1 MRRLLALLV
10 LALLVPASAAAK
22 NSNAPVHVLWNS
34 KPESMRPGGIWDARI
49 SVMREPGG
57 LDIGRLR
64 PVLVVT
70 EMATG
75 TTRRIRTTVDIP
87 PNTFK
92 ALVPFP
98 RAGEYSV
105 TATRFHPRHLD
116 DTANL
121 GRPVS
126 IAAPPASVAPARDD
140 GGLPWWLWVAA
151 ACALVSAA
159 AGARHLRHRLRR
171 AVDDE
176 VAAVRRL
183 S

>member
-1 MRRLLALLV
+1 MRRV
-10 LALLVPASAAAK
+10 LALLLLALALPASAAAK
-22 NSNAPVHVLWNS
+22 DSNAPVHVLWNS
-34 KPESMRPGGIWDARI
+34 KPEGTRPGGIWDARI

-75 TTRRIRTTVDIP
+75 ATRRIRTTVDIP

-98 RAGEYSV
+98 HAGDYSV
-105 TATRFHPRHLD
+105 TVTRFHPRHPD
-116 DTANL
+116 YTANI

-126 IAAPPASVAPARDD
+126 ISAPPAPVAPARDD
-140 GGLPWWLWVAA
+140 GVPWWPWALAA
-151 ACALVSAA
+151 LAVVSAA
-159 AGARHLRHRLRR
+159 AGARHLRHRPRR

-176 VAAVRRL
+176 VTAVRRVP
-183 S
+183 